1 MHGKYLM
8 LPTAIRDASIQV
20 ETMGYWECVAVAF
33 FVAIMLFV
41 VYSIVWYIGG
51 KLNDNDK

>member
-8 LPTAIRDASIQV
+8 LPTAIRDASIQI
-20 ETMGYWECVAVAF
+20 ETMGYLECVADAF

-41 VYSIVWYIGG
+41 IYSIVWYIGG
-51 KLNDNDK
+51 KLNDK

>member
-51 KLNDNDK
+51 KLNDK